1 MASEQ
6 EKFLDRLRKL
16 ERQLDKLTTDFFYCE
31 AFLDTPRGSFW
42 QPPTDVYET
51 DSDVVVRIEAP
62 GLDVTDILI
71 VIRSNAL
78 LVRGVRRDTARPR
91 RGLLLAAAGRDPA
104 TIGMEGRVTWA
115 GDPDRALA
123 EIAAWRAAGAS
134 HVSINTMGAGLDGVD
149 EHLAVLERLAQR

>member
-78 LVRGVRRDTARPR
+78 LVRGVRRDTAPGPKRTCR
-91 RGLLLAAAGRDPA
+91 QLEIRYGLFERVVALPPNVRHDQAAATYTNGFLV
-104 TIGMEGRVTWA
+104 VTV
-115 GDPDRALA
+115 PKCEEPHELA
-123 EIAAWRAAGAS
+123 
-134 HVSINTMGAGLDGVD
+134 D
-149 EHLAVLERLAQR
+149 AVQLRL